1 MSSMLEF
8 QNICKYFPGVKAL
21 DNISFK
27 AYAGEVL
34 AFLGENG
41 AGKST
46 LLKVLNGDYQPTS
59 GKYLLDGV
67 EKHFQ
72 SPHQAIE
79 EGISVIYQER
89 QILLELSVA
98 ENIYLGRM
106 PVNRFG
112 FIDTQKANQMASKI
126 IEDFGLPIHPSTKVK
141 DLSIAYQQ
149 MVEIMK
155 AYSREN
161 LKVICFDEPTASL
174 SDSEIDAL
182 FKIIAK
188 LKAEG
193 KIIIYVSHRMEEI
206 QRITDKVAIFKDGH
220 YVTTVKTGEVP
231 ESEMIR
237 MMVGR
242 DLGDIYKNLDRNKEI
257 GEVLLEV
264 KNVSSDYVKE
274 NSFVLRK
281 GEVLGFSGL
290 VGAGRTELMRAI
302 IGADPIRSGEII
314 LEGKKIQ
321 NRSPHEAMEHGI
333 VLVPE
338 DRKLQGILSN
348 LDISDNINIS
358 MLDKNSNSLGFVDA
372 KKEEKIA
379 EDGIK
384 NFKIKTPSAKKKI
397 VELRKQL
404 IKNAYLLLFLSQGV
418 PLLMAGDEFG
428 NSQDGNNNAYCQDNA
443 VSWLNWK
450 LLETH
455 KDQVEF
461 VKRLIAFRKSHKMFH
476 MDREPRI
483 MDYKSCGRP
492 DVSYHGENAWKPEFE
507 NFRRQFGILYW
518 GAYAK
523 KPDGTDDANFYVL
536 YNMHWEP
543 HMFGLP
549 HLPKGAKWHVICSTA
564 DPDVED
570 LPSDGTG
577 EVLKNQMMLAVPPR
591 GIMILESVADP
602 DAGKET
608 KKGKSGSKKEK
619 NEKTDL
625 VEKSCEKEEKSTPEN
640 GKEL

>member
-1 MSSMLEF
+1 MGSVLEF
-8 QNICKYFPGVKAL
+8 REICKYFPGVKAL
-21 DNISFK
+21 DHVSFK

-79 EGISVIYQER
+79 EGISIIYQER

-106 PVNRFG
+106 PVNRLG
-112 FIDTQKANQMASKI
+112 FIDSRKANEMAENI
-126 IEDFGLPIHPSTKVK
+126 IRDFGLPIRPTEKVK

-174 SDSEIDAL
+174 SDSEIESL
-182 FKIIAK
+182 FQIIGK

-193 KIIIYVSHRMEEI
+193 KIIIYVSHRMDEI

-220 YVTTVKTGEVP
+220 YINTVVTGEVP
-231 ESEMIR
+231 EAEMIR
-237 MMVGR
+237 QMVGR
-242 DLGDIYKNLDRNKEI
+242 DLGDIYQNLDRNKTI
-257 GEVLLEV
+257 GKVLLEV

-274 NSFVLRK
+274 NSFILHE

-302 IGADPIRSGEII
+302 IGADKMRTGEIY
-314 LEGKKIQ
+314 LDGKPIH

-348 LDISDNINIS
+348 LSVSDNINIS
-358 MLDKNSNSLGFVDA
+358 LLDKNANKLGLVNRE
-372 KKEEKIA
+372 KEEKTAQDSIRS
-379 EDGIK
+379 
-384 NFKIKTPSAKKKI
+384 FRIKTPSPDKKI
-397 VELRKQL
+397 VELSGGNQQKCIVARWINTSPRVL
-404 IKNAYLLLFLSQGV
+404 ILDEPTKGIDVGAKSEFYQMICDFARQGLGVILISSELPEVIGLSDRIIV
-418 PLLMAGDEFG
+418 MKSLKIAGE
-428 NSQDGNNNAYCQDNA
+428 
-443 VSWLNWK
+443 VSSEEATESK
-450 LLETH
+450 LLS
-455 KDQVEF
+455 
-461 VKRLIAFRKSHKMFH
+461 LGMI
-476 MDREPRI
+476 
-483 MDYKSCGRP
+483 
-492 DVSYHGENAWKPEFE
+492 
-507 NFRRQFGILYW
+507 
-518 GAYAK
+518 
-523 KPDGTDDANFYVL
+523 
-536 YNMHWEP
+536 
-543 HMFGLP
+543 
-549 HLPKGAKWHVICSTA
+549 
-564 DPDVED
+564 
-570 LPSDGTG
+570 G
-577 EVLKNQMMLAVPPR
+577 EVQ
-591 GIMILESVADP
+591 ES
-602 DAGKET
+602 
-608 KKGKSGSKKEK
+608 
-619 NEKTDL
+619 
-625 VEKSCEKEEKSTPEN
+625 
-640 GKEL
+640 

>member
-1 MSSMLEF
+1 MAGMLEF

-21 DNISFK
+21 DDISFK
-27 AYAGEVL
+27 AHAGEVL

-67 EKHFQ
+67 EKHFD

-106 PVNRFG
+106 PVTKLG
-112 FIDTQKANQMASKI
+112 FIDTKKANEMALKI
-126 IEDFGLPIHPSTKVK
+126 IEDFGLPIDPSTKVK

-182 FKIIAK
+182 FKIITK
-188 LKAEG
+188 LKNEQ
-193 KIIIYVSHRMEEI
+193 KIIIYVSHRMDEI
-206 QRITDKVAIFKDGH
+206 QRITDKVAIFKDGR
-220 YVTTVKTGEVP
+220 YIDTVKTGVVP

-242 DLGDIYKNLDRNKEI
+242 DLGDIYENLDRDKEI

-264 KNVSSDYVKE
+264 KGVSSDYVKE
-274 NSFVLRK
+274 NSFVLHK

-302 IGADPIRSGEII
+302 IGADSMKTGEVY
-314 LEGKKIQ
+314 LEGKKIVCK
-321 NRSPHEAMEHGI
+321 SPHDAMEKGI

-348 LDISDNINIS
+348 LSVSDNINIS
-358 MLDKNSNSLGFVDA
+358 MLDKNANALGFVN
-372 KKEEKIA
+372 KEKEKVVAA
-379 EDGIK
+379 EGIK
-384 NFKIKTPSAKKKI
+384 QFKIKTPSPDKKI
-397 VELRKQL
+397 VELSGGNQQKCIVARWLATNPRVLILDEPTKGIDVGTKSEFYQMICEFAKQGLGVIL
-404 IKNAYLLLFLSQGV
+404 ISSELPEVIGLSDRIIVMKSLRIVGEV
-418 PLLMAGDEFG
+418 TREEATE
-428 NSQDGNNNAYCQDNA
+428 S
-443 VSWLNWK
+443 K
-450 LLETH
+450 LLS
-455 KDQVEF
+455 
-461 VKRLIAFRKSHKMFH
+461 LGMI
-476 MDREPRI
+476 
-483 MDYKSCGRP
+483 
-492 DVSYHGENAWKPEFE
+492 
-507 NFRRQFGILYW
+507 
-518 GAYAK
+518 
-523 KPDGTDDANFYVL
+523 
-536 YNMHWEP
+536 
-543 HMFGLP
+543 
-549 HLPKGAKWHVICSTA
+549 
-564 DPDVED
+564 
-570 LPSDGTG
+570 G
-577 EVLKNQMMLAVPPR
+577 EVQ
-591 GIMILESVADP
+591 E
-602 DAGKET
+602 
-608 KKGKSGSKKEK
+608 
-619 NEKTDL
+619 
-625 VEKSCEKEEKSTPEN
+625 
-640 GKEL
+640 

>member
-1 MSSMLEF
+1 MAGVLEF

-21 DNISFK
+21 DNVSFK
-27 AYAGEVL
+27 AESGEVL

-67 EKHFQ
+67 EKHFE

-106 PVNRFG
+106 PANKLG
-112 FIDTQKANQMASKI
+112 FIDKKKANEMAAKI
-126 IEDFGLPIHPSTKVK
+126 IEDFGLPIEPYTKVK

-182 FKIIAK
+182 FKIIEK

-193 KIIIYVSHRMEEI
+193 KIIIYVSHRMDEI
-206 QRITDKVAIFKDGH
+206 QRITDKVAIFKDGR
-220 YVTTVKTGEVP
+220 YIDTVKTGVVP
-231 ESEMIR
+231 EAEMIR

-242 DLGDIYKNLDRNKEI
+242 DLGDIYKNLDRDKEI

-264 KNVSSDYVKE
+264 KGVSSDYVKE
-274 NSFVLRK
+274 NSFVLHK

-302 IGADPIRSGEII
+302 IGADTMKSGEVY
-314 LEGKKIQ
+314 LEGKKIVCK
-321 NRSPHEAMEHGI
+321 SPHDAMEKGI

-348 LDISDNINIS
+348 LSVSDNINIS
-358 MLDKNSNSLGFVDA
+358 MLDKNSNFLGFVN
-372 KKEEKIA
+372 KGKEEVIA
-379 EDGIK
+379 DEGIEK
-384 NFKIKTPSAKKKI
+384 FKIKTPSPEKKI
-397 VELRKQL
+397 VELSGGNQQKCIVARWLATNPKVLILDEPTKGIDVGTKSEFYQMICEFAKQGLGVIL
-404 IKNAYLLLFLSQGV
+404 ISSELPEVIGLSDRIIVMKSLQI
-418 PLLMAGDEFG
+418 AGE
-428 NSQDGNNNAYCQDNA
+428 
-443 VSWLNWK
+443 VSREEATESK
-450 LLETH
+450 LLS
-455 KDQVEF
+455 
-461 VKRLIAFRKSHKMFH
+461 LGMI
-476 MDREPRI
+476 
-483 MDYKSCGRP
+483 
-492 DVSYHGENAWKPEFE
+492 
-507 NFRRQFGILYW
+507 
-518 GAYAK
+518 
-523 KPDGTDDANFYVL
+523 
-536 YNMHWEP
+536 
-543 HMFGLP
+543 
-549 HLPKGAKWHVICSTA
+549 
-564 DPDVED
+564 
-570 LPSDGTG
+570 G
-577 EVLKNQMMLAVPPR
+577 EVQ
-591 GIMILESVADP
+591 E
-602 DAGKET
+602 
-608 KKGKSGSKKEK
+608 
-619 NEKTDL
+619 
-625 VEKSCEKEEKSTPEN
+625 
-640 GKEL
+640 